1 MQAVLGEGAWRN
13 SQRDRETE
21 RQRDRETER
30 EEAEGQG
37 MVAGPRAR
45 HLDMEM
51 LLKMYWRG
59 KSTAQGL

>member
-13 SQRDRETE
+13 S
-21 RQRDRETER
+21 QRDRETER